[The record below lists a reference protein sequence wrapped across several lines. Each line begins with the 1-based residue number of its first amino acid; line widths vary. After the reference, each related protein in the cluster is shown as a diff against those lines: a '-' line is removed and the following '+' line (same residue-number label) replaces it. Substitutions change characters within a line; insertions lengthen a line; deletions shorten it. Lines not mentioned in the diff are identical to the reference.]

1 MSSWDSYRAEAKAR
15 GALAMEVFVAVSTPV
30 APPEEIRA
38 VLPDH
43 LAYIRSLEAQGAL
56 MMAGPLSDE
65 TGMEM
70 QSMGMLVLRADTMEA
85 AHDLAAQ
92 DPMHLTGCRSFTLRR
107 WLINE
112 GSLSMTV
119 GLSGRTIELG

>member
-1 MSSWDSYRAEAKAR
+1 MRKTGQETIICRVGTAIGLKRKRAGRSRWKY
-15 GALAMEVFVAVSTPV
+15 L
-30 APPEEIRA
+30 
-38 VLPDH
+38 LPFQ
-43 LAYIRSLEAQGAL
+43 LR
-56 MMAGPLSDE
+56 
-65 TGMEM
+65 
-70 QSMGMLVLRADTMEA
+70 LRAATMEA

-112 GSLSMTV
+112 GSLSVTV